1 MRYITVE
8 TDKLLKTAANID
20 IARQDYQRLYV
31 DLYQRIDELS
41 AAWNSKDNQA
51 FTNRI
56 KAYQD
61 DFRRISVIMT
71 QYSDFL
77 RNSARAY
84 DSTQEELAMEASRL
98 KC

>member
-41 AAWNSKDNQA
+41 AAWTGKDNQA

>member
-41 AAWNSKDNQA
+41 SAWNGKDNQA

-98 KC
+98 QC

>member
-41 AAWNSKDNQA
+41 AAWNGKDNQA

-84 DSTQEELAMEASRL
+84 DSTQEELALEASRL

>member
-41 AAWNSKDNQA
+41 AAWNCKDNQA